1 MDGPWEAPHGVEEF
15 PFSVACDPEYARAKY
30 SWALPR
36 NISSPT
42 DDKPSPRQEGESVAC
57 HCLRQVRDGAL
68 GAGVRGKAREKL
80 HN

>member
-1 MDGPWEAPHGVEEF
+1 MEVSPAG
-15 PFSVACDPEYARAKY
+15 VACSPRDARVKVF
-30 SWALPR
+30 R
-36 NISSPT
+36 TKSPT

-68 GAGVRGKAREKL
+68 GAGVRGRAREKL